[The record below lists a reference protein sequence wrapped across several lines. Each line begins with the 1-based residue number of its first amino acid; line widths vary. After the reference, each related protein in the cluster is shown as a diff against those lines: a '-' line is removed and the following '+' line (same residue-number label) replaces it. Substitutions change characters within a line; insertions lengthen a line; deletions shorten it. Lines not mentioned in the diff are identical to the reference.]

1 MRLEAALDIRT
12 IFNSPDRETAYK
24 IFWTPVWLWLSCPL
38 PGARSTTPILKFRA
52 LGTRGSLS
60 HLIVPQGKTY
70 VFTSFGSTYHKSVLA
85 YSSLLFI
92 PPKIIVLIFS
102 RIPTLTAI
110 SHDLQSQ

>member
-1 MRLEAALDIRT
+1 MVVVPFTGCQEHHTHTEI
-12 IFNSPDRETAYK
+12 
-24 IFWTPVWLWLSCPL
+24 
-38 PGARSTTPILKFRA
+38 PGVGYS
-52 LGTRGSLS
+52 RGSLS